1 MHVTKGKA
9 GHPGVTRLSL
19 EDDVSVIE
27 IHLRTLDLKTINT
40 NYIVAKYLEEF
51 YGVKFMVDGHIR
63 GAGWISLNLPN
74 FETIRRTYADM
85 RNVKDHKR
93 EQQYKEVFTKKN

>member
-19 EDDVSVIE
+19 EDDVTVIRE
-27 IHLRTLDLKTINT
+27 HLRVLDLKTINT

-51 YGVKFMVDGHIR
+51 YGVKFMVNGVVH
-63 GAGWISLNLPN
+63 GAGWVAEHLPN

-93 EQQYKEVFTKKN
+93 EQQYKQVFTKKN